1 MLPTLDQLPADHRS
15 GFIAVIGR
23 PNVGKSTL
31 FNRIL
36 GQKIAITSPKPQTTR
51 DQINGIYTT
60 DDEQIIFVDTPG
72 IHVPKH
78 KLGEYMVEAARET
91 IVDADLLLW
100 LVDINEPP
108 TEEERRIARMLGAL
122 NDRRPLPP
130 LVLGLN
136 KSDRWGGEAV
146 GTSRRVDQYLGLI
159 DWVDDEKQASKGVGE
174 QGSQDDAE
182 ASPPPRAP
190 APAFPIT
197 LSAITGDNVGA
208 LMAALRERLPVGPR
222 YYPEEQV
229 TDLQVRFIVAE
240 LIRERALH
248 YLSEEVPHSVAVV
261 VDEFT
266 RRSDTLR
273 YILAN
278 IYVERESQKEIVIG
292 SKGSMIKRIGQ
303 AARPEIEEM
312 VGMQVYLELRVKVW
326 EKWRKRASQLRRLGY
341 ATGE

>member
-1 MLPTLDQLPADHRS
+1 MLPTIDQLPPDHRS

-91 IVDADLLLW
+91 IVDADVLLW

-108 TEEERRIARMLGAL
+108 TEEDRRIARMLGAL

-130 LVLGLN
+130 LALGLN

-146 GTSRRVDQYLGLI
+146 GTQRRVQQYLDLI
-159 DWVDDEKQASKGVGE
+159 DWVGEEQRGRGAGE
-174 QGSQDDAE
+174 QGSKEEFEDSDL
-182 ASPPPRAP
+182 SRSP
-190 APAFPIT
+190 APPLPIPF
-197 LSAITGDNVGA
+197 SAITGDNVNV
-208 LMAALRERLPVGPR
+208 LLAALRERLPVGPR

>member
-1 MLPTLDQLPADHRS
+1 MAGPTSASRRS
-15 GFIAVIGR
+15 
-23 PNVGKSTL
+23 ST
-31 FNRIL
+31 RIL

-60 DDEQIIFVDTPG
+60 DEEQIIFVDTPG

-91 IVDADLLLW
+91 IVDADVLLW
-100 LVDINEPP
+100 LVDINESP

-136 KSDRWGGEAV
+136 KSDRWGGETV
-146 GTSRRVDQYLGLI
+146 GTQRRAQQYLDLL
-159 DWVDDEKQASKGVGE
+159 DWLDPQDES
-174 QGSQDDAE
+174 ST
-182 ASPPPRAP
+182 ASPVYPI
-190 APAFPIT
+190 AF
-197 LSAITGDNVGA
+197 SAITGDNVNT
-208 LMAALRERLPVGPR
+208 LMTALRERLPIGPR

-261 VDEFT
+261 VDEWT

-273 YILAN
+273 YIRA
-278 IYVERESQKEIVIG
+278 IVYVERESQKEIVIG
-292 SKGSMIKRIGQ
+292 RGGSMIKRIGQ
-303 AARPEIEEM
+303 AARPEIEEL

-326 EKWRKRASQLRRLGY
+326 EKWRKRASQLRKLGY